1 MSRVAIASCRGDNP
15 DVDAPFLIAAL
26 AGLGIA
32 AELIAWDE
40 PGVDWESYD
49 LTVLRSTWDYAP
61 RREEFLAW
69 AQQRPRLLNPVD
81 VVTYS
86 TDKHYL
92 LDLVARGVPVV
103 PSQFCEVGETPVFPG
118 GDFVVKPAVGAGSI
132 DAARYRPSEHDVA
145 RGHVADLHGRGRSVL
160 IQPYQHTVDF
170 FGELALIFIDGQF
183 SHAMSKAAMLNTPP
197 ELRDAAFRR
206 NQMSRDVAD
215 EDALAVA
222 NAALAERFSSL
233 LYARVD
239 LVAAPSG
246 WQVME
251 LELVEPNLFLT
262 FEEQAAPRLASAI
275 ARRLA

>member
-1 MSRVAIASCRGDNP
+1 VSRVAIASCRGDNP

-26 AGLGIA
+26 ADLGVT

-40 PGVDWESYD
+40 PDVDWESFD
-49 LTVLRSTWDYAP
+49 LTVLRSTWDYAS

-69 AQQRPRLLNPVD
+69 AAQRPRLLNPVD

-92 LDLVARGVPVV
+92 LDLEARGVPVV
-103 PSQFCEVGETPVFPG
+103 PSQFYDVGEAPVFPAV
-118 GDFVVKPAVGAGSI
+118 DFVVKPAVGAGSI
-132 DAARYRPSEHDVA
+132 DAARYRPHEEAAA
-145 RGHVADLHGRGRSVL
+145 RAHVADLHARGRSVL

-206 NQMSRDVAD
+206 NQMAPDVAD
-215 EDALAVA
+215 EEALAVA
-222 NAALAERFSSL
+222 HQALAERFATL

-262 FEEQAAPRLASAI
+262 FEDDAAARLAGAI
-275 ARRLA
+275 ARRLG

>member
-26 AGLGIA
+26 ADLGVA

-40 PGVDWESYD
+40 PGVDWESFD

-69 AQQRPRLLNPVD
+69 AAERPRLLNPVD

-92 LDLVARGVPVV
+92 LDLEARGVPVV
-103 PSQFCEVGETPVFPG
+103 PSWFCEVGDVPVFPE

-132 DAARYRPSEHDVA
+132 DAARYRPHEVQAA
-145 RGHVADLHGRGRSVL
+145 RAHVADLHARGRSVL

-170 FGELALIFIDGQF
+170 FGELALIFMDGQF

-197 ELRDAAFRR
+197 EFRDAAFRR
-206 NQMSRDVAD
+206 NQMSPDVAD
-215 EDALAVA
+215 EEALAVA
-222 NAALAERFSSL
+222 HAALAERFATL

-262 FEEQAAPRLASAI
+262 FDEGAAARLAGAI
-275 ARRLA
+275 VRRLG